1 MGDKEASAECRK
13 TSSTQPGYR
22 KRVMRRVNED
32 SHTQEPVASG
42 TSNWLSGEERS
53 RLEAVQRDW
62 RLSRPAKPYSP
73 WSRYRQP
80 SVDKSSKPSGAVARN
95 DATAHQQTLF
105 ERNRIPAVS
114 SLAIQL
120 GPQGIDKKIH
130 ETVNEEDEKEKI
142 EENTAV
148 ISETPSLL
156 PSHENEKKDEL
167 ARAEE
172 KQREVVDDDVDAE
185 EEKPIDKSPDG
196 RFLKFDEEL
205 GRGSFKTVYRG
216 LDTETG
222 VAVAWCELQE
232 SKLNKAERQ
241 RFREEAEMLKGLQHP
256 NIVRFYD
263 YWERQDH
270 AGKKRYIVLVTE
282 LMTSGTLKM
291 YLKRFKRINIK
302 VLKSWCRQILKGLS
316 FLHSRN
322 PPVIHRDL
330 KCDNIFITGTTG
342 SVKIGDL
349 GLATLKNKSYAKSV
363 IGTPE
368 FMAPEMY
375 EEMYDESVDVYA
387 FGMCLLEMV
396 TGEYP
401 YSECQFPAQIY
412 RKVTT
417 GVKPECFSRIPQQ
430 YPEIREI
437 IDRCIRVRREERS
450 TVKQLLSD
458 DFFTPEELIGIRVE
472 IKNRDADLSDVNSE
486 QYRFKENEGLQF
498 AFDIETD
505 KAEEVVQQMIEQ
517 QHIPEED
524 TRMITKLIKDKVEAF
539 KRDREFRHAELK
551 RLREEE
557 QRKQEEEAIRSEML
571 LRAREKERM
580 EREAAAAF
588 EHQQQV
594 QQQPQQS
601 QQQPQQLR
609 QQQQSQQLSQ
619 QQPASASPE
628 NDDHH
633 DGSVKHKKSK
643 KKVVIEVLRVVTDET
658 NQQPL
663 VNCRLDTSHKTVTFQ
678 FAPDSDKPSV
688 ITKKLLD
695 QDCLTSPQVGIV
707 VDQLE
712 KIIQMI
718 VADPVKAVGVKIIS
732 FVDSTSANAGV
743 ETTVSQSNIS
753 NPIASDVSGESNTM
767 LTATS
772 SVQNFQAVQPLST
785 LKNQSLDQT
794 VTNSTVSQSS
804 LPGTAQLPATS
815 TQQPS
820 VSVLS
825 HAAASNTTTTP
836 SVTSPVPALVPTT
849 ATTKTSRF
857 LVTKSTLPVDISS
870 SVTLP
875 SLNSN
880 FQENTVKDAPSIVI
894 AVSNSTSAPS
904 INPSHTVNAPTAVLQ
919 HVARG
924 ESRTTLEKLESEL
937 CKVSGV
943 NPPNNIPNVT
953 NSGSVPPPDLPTV
966 SGGSLPCASLPH
978 TPSVCNNLTHNL
990 TDLNDKLLALSQK
1003 MQGEQMEEVAYQSN
1017 ETVAPVTQTPQSP
1030 AITPSL
1036 PTAST
1041 VPLIPT
1047 TLSNIVSGTIT
1058 PGKTSATPEAGILHV
1073 DTLNELAD
1081 ALQKVIHVE
1090 PRETGSVPPL
1100 GVDIASHIAPFPA
1113 EHQSPST
1120 TNMLHAAVTSLQ
1132 DISSGADRRA
1142 VPANDTTKHTLEDMK
1157 NITSAGEG
1165 GGRGNAKLEDGNHP
1179 GVASPNVTSSDE
1191 AVSNVLTAA
1200 TQICS
1205 GINTAILDGGS
1216 STTNSAPL
1224 AKFENLE
1231 TALTTTL
1238 GTHGCCPTAPHIV
1251 NSTHPNY
1258 RINNVTNADTQQTDL
1273 TQVSSLDGIHMS
1285 QQPCITMSEACEAA
1299 QKSTSELASMIV
1311 PKGAVFH
1318 VGTPPPAHFSD
1329 SASQTEL
1336 ISTRDPLDHMFSPT
1350 TSYNSD
1356 YDFQLD
1362 EEYNDEDDE
1371 SIQSLIQRHR
1381 LEMELLRERQRR
1393 ELQLARLRLHHHQ
1406 LGNGNTLLTTVGGCL
1421 ARSIDSSGSSPHGPI
1436 HIPYHPITSSHI
1448 TSRLA
1453 LPSSISL
1460 PGSPPQNS
1468 FLGQLAPLRD
1478 TLPRRA
1484 YGTGSLAE
1492 SARHASV
1499 DAALSR
1505 RPIHPSAH
1513 YPFQISTYT
1522 VDQHRHHHHHHHHHH
1537 QHHHQQQQ
1545 QQGNILS
1552 NSLDHGYFHAGIL
1565 SRQPVPTIMHR
1576 TSAITEV
1583 APSLN
1588 SNIERQL
1595 RETFSTPPQ

>member
-1 MGDKEASAECRK
+1 MSSINVHWMLFSAWVANK
-13 TSSTQPGYR
+13 L
-22 KRVMRRVNED
+22 VL
-32 SHTQEPVASG
+32 HTWHQIS
-42 TSNWLSGEERS
+42 
-53 RLEAVQRDW
+53 
-62 RLSRPAKPYSP
+62 
-73 WSRYRQP
+73 
-80 SVDKSSKPSGAVARN
+80 
-95 DATAHQQTLF
+95 ATWTTFLV
-105 ERNRIPAVS
+105 RIPAVP
-114 SLAIQL
+114 SLSTQS
-120 GPQGIDKKIH
+120 GPQGSEKIH
-130 ETVNEEDEKEKI
+130 ETVDEEDEKKKI
-142 EENTAV
+142 EEDTAV
-148 ISETPSLL
+148 ISETPSPL

-167 ARAEE
+167 AKTEE

-486 QYRFKENEGLQF
+486 IQMQLRVFDEKKRKQYRFKENEGLQF
-498 AFDIETD
+498 AFDIEAD

-557 QRKQEEEAIRSEML
+557 QRKQEEEAIRNEML

-580 EREAAAAF
+580 EREAAAV
-588 EHQQQV
+588 EQQQQS

-601 QQQPQQLR
+601 QQQQIPQQL
-609 QQQQSQQLSQ
+609 
-619 QQPASASPE
+619 QPAGASSE

-633 DGSVKHKKSK
+633 DGPVKHKKSK
-643 KKVVIEVLRVVTDET
+643 KKVVIEVLRVVMDET
-658 NQQPL
+658 NHQPL
-663 VNCRLDTSHKTVTFQ
+663 VSCRLDTSHKTVTFQ

-695 QDCLTSPQVGIV
+695 QDCLTNPQVGIV
-707 VDQLE
+707 IDQLE

-718 VADPVKAVGVKIIS
+718 IADPAKAVGVKIIS
-732 FVDSTSANAGV
+732 FLDSTSTNADV
-743 ETTVSQSNIS
+743 EVTASQSNIS
-753 NPIASDVSGESNTM
+753 TNATCISTNATGSTDISGESNGAV
-767 LTATS
+767 TATS
-772 SVQNFQAVQPLST
+772 STQNFQTVHPLAT
-785 LKNQSLDQT
+785 LKNQSFDQT
-794 VTNSTVSQSS
+794 VVNSAALQTTPETTESAVISSSSKPAASALQSS
-804 LPGTAQLPATS
+804 SGMAQLPAPS

-820 VSVLS
+820 VSVAS
-825 HAAASNTTTTP
+825 HTAASNTTTTP
-836 SVTSPVPALVPTT
+836 SIATPVPAP
-849 ATTKTSRF
+849 APAAAAATKTSRF
-857 LVTKSTLPVDISS
+857 LVTKSTLPIDIS
-870 SVTLP
+870 
-875 SLNSN
+875 NSATVPLLGSN
-880 FQENTVKDAPSIVI
+880 HQEHAVKDAPSIVI
-894 AVSNSTSAPS
+894 AVSNSTSTPS
-904 INPSHTVNAPTAVLQ
+904 INPSQTVNASTAGLQ
-919 HVARG
+919 HVASG
-924 ESRTTLEKLESEL
+924 DSRTTLKKLESEL

-943 NPPNNIPNVT
+943 NPPNISGANPPNNTPSLT
-953 NSGSVPPPDLPTV
+953 NSVSIPPSELPAV
-966 SGGSLPCASLPH
+966 FGGSLSCTSLPH
-978 TPSVCNNLTHNL
+978 TPSVSSNLTHNL
-990 TDLNDKLLALSQK
+990 ADLNDKLLALSQK
-1003 MQGEQMEEVAYQSN
+1003 MQGEQMEEVGCQNN
-1017 ETVAPVTQTPQSP
+1017 EIVTPISQTQQSP
-1030 AITPSL
+1030 AITPILSS
-1036 PTAST
+1036 ASV
-1041 VPLIPT
+1041 VPLVPT
-1047 TLSNIVSGTIT
+1047 TLPNIVSGTIT

-1073 DTLNELAD
+1073 DTLNGLAD

-1090 PRETGSVPPL
+1090 PRETGSVPPS
-1100 GVDIASHIAPFPA
+1100 GIDTAGHIAPLPT

-1120 TNMLHAAVTSLQ
+1120 TNMLHAGVTSLQ
-1132 DISSGADRRA
+1132 DINFGVDRRT
-1142 VPANDTTKHTLEDMK
+1142 VPANDTTKHTSEDVK
-1157 NITSAGEG
+1157 NIGNTGEGEG
-1165 GGRGNAKLEDGNHP
+1165 GGNVKSEDGNYSE
-1179 GVASPNVTSSDE
+1179 VASPNVPNNAEATS
-1191 AVSNVLTAA
+1191 NILPAA
-1200 TQICS
+1200 TQINNCAS
-1205 GINTAILDGGS
+1205 TVVADGGGS
-1216 STTNSAPL
+1216 ATNSAPL

-1238 GTHGCCPTAPHIV
+1238 GTHGCCPTVPHIV

-1258 RINNVTNADTQQTDL
+1258 RINNVANTDTQQTGL
-1273 TQVSSLDGIHMS
+1273 TQVSSMDGIHTS
-1285 QQPCITMSEACEAA
+1285 QQPCNTMSEGCEAT
-1299 QKSTSELASMIV
+1299 QRSNGELTSVVV
-1311 PKGAVFH
+1311 PAGAVFH
-1318 VGTPPPAHFSD
+1318 VGTPPPTHFSD

-1356 YDFQLD
+1356 CDFQLD
-1362 EEYNDEDDE
+1362 EEFNEEDDE
-1371 SIQSLIQRHR
+1371 LIQSLIQRHR
-1381 LEMELLRERQRR
+1381 IEMELLRERQRR
-1393 ELQLARLRLHHHQ
+1393 ELQVARLRLRHNQ
-1406 LGNGNTLLTTVGGCL
+1406 LSNGNTLLAAVGGGL
-1421 ARSIDSSGSSPHGPI
+1421 THSVDSSGSSLHGPI
-1436 HIPYHPITSSHI
+1436 HIPYHPITSPYIS
-1448 TSRLA
+1448 SRLT

-1468 FLGQLAPLRD
+1468 FLGQHLAPLRD

-1484 YGTGSLAE
+1484 YATSLIE
-1492 SARHASV
+1492 STRHASV

-1505 RPIHPSAH
+1505 RPTHSSAH
-1513 YPFQISTYT
+1513 YPLQIISNA
-1522 VDQHRHHHHHHHHHH
+1522 VDQHRHHHYHH
-1537 QHHHQQQQ
+1537 HHHQQQQ
-1545 QQGNILS
+1545 QHQEQQQQQQQGSILNS
-1552 NSLDHGYFHAGIL
+1552 NLDHGNLHGGIL
-1565 SRQPVPTIMHR
+1565 SRQPAAPTIMHR

-1588 SNIERQL
+1588 YNIERQL